1 MQGEMTDTEL
11 ELAEHVVHQLIDVM
25 NAASLPPHL
34 MSVVVGGLA
43 AGVAVALGGKYAG
56 EQCVLANVVQQ
67 LVGADGCGLTYA
79 DAVRTVNIVCGV
91 VPENN

>member
-11 ELAEHVVHQLIDVM
+11 AQAEHVVHQLIDIM
-25 NAASLPPHL
+25 NRSSLPPHL

-43 AGVAVALGGKYAG
+43 AGVAAALGERYVG
-56 EQCVLANVVQQ
+56 EQCVLANVLQQ

-79 DAVRTVNIVCGV
+79 DAVRTVNMVCGV